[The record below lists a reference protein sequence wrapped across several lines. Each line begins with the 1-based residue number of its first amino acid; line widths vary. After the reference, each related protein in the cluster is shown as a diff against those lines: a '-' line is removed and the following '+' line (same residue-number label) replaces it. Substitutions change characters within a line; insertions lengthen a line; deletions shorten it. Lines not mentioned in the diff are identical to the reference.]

1 MNQWFW
7 HHVLDKSWISRRA
20 YFINCITS
28 YKNQLLRSTDES
40 LSSIFQFEFEKQ
52 NLQKNLI
59 FIIFFFSLRNP
70 MLDAIKLLTRMYSRL
85 ERYKKRHL
93 PVDQITVLQCL
104 YKFKRFRNK
113 NIRLK
118 IDLCLHSQNP
128 LSNQLKYHYFIYV
141 RTFIMHPLYHII
153 LITYI

>member
-1 MNQWFW
+1 MK
-7 HHVLDKSWISRRA
+7 VLAQYFNLNLKNKISKKILFL
-20 YFINCITS
+20 FI
-28 YKNQLLRSTDES
+28 
-40 LSSIFQFEFEKQ
+40 
-52 NLQKNLI
+52 
-59 FIIFFFSLRNP
+59 FFSLRNHP
-70 MLDAIKLLTRMYSRL
+70 MLDAIKLLTRMYFRL

>member
-1 MNQWFW
+1 M
-7 HHVLDKSWISRRA
+7 
-20 YFINCITS
+20 
-28 YKNQLLRSTDES
+28 RSTDES

-93 PVDQITVLQCL
+93 PVDQITVLQYL
-104 YKFKRFRNK
+104 QVQT
-113 NIRLK
+113 I
-118 IDLCLHSQNP
+118 
-128 LSNQLKYHYFIYV
+128 
-141 RTFIMHPLYHII
+141 
-153 LITYI
+153 

>member
-1 MNQWFW
+1 M
-7 HHVLDKSWISRRA
+7 SRRA
-20 YFINCITS
+20 LFINCVRS
-28 YKNQLLRSTDES
+28 CKKSQVLRSTES
-40 LSSIFQFEFEKQ
+40 LSSIFQFEFEEL
-52 NLQKNLI
+52 NLEKNLI
-59 FIIFFFSLRNP
+59 FIFFFFF
-70 MLDAIKLLTRMYSRL
+70 IKKPSYAGCNKIITRTYSRL
-85 ERYKKRHL
+85 EKYKKRHL

-113 NIRLK
+113 NIHLK

-141 RTFIMHPLYHII
+141 RTFIMHPLYYII